1 MVQKILKICPTL
13 IVVAF
18 NNKAP
23 DVKSSSKFLGI
34 QVLLAPHQGQGGGL
48 NISRTGQS
56 NYKSILKAKP
66 SSTISF
72 CVGSSNCASQTLIQ
86 NCFETGPFLH
96 PAQMPYCKKRL
107 VLGNSF
113 LFGRFFLSFLW
124 VFSFTK
130 WENVL

>member
-1 MVQKILKICPTL
+1 M
-13 IVVAF
+13 AF

-66 SSTISF
+66 SKHSTISF
-72 CVGSSNCASQTLIQ
+72 CVGSSNCAARKGESRNAKI
-86 NCFETGPFLH
+86 FDKIP
-96 PAQMPYCKKRL
+96 PL
-107 VLGNSF
+107 VAVMAKNVI
-113 LFGRFFLSFLW
+113 LSEKIKFYI
-124 VFSFTK
+124 
-130 WENVL
+130 

>member
-1 MVQKILKICPTL
+1 MGKNVLEIHPTL

-56 NYKSILKAKP
+56 NYKSILKGKP
-66 SSTISF
+66 SKTYDDQLSCRESKLCVDDFDSF
-72 CVGSSNCASQTLIQ
+72 
-86 NCFETGPFLH
+86 
-96 PAQMPYCKKRL
+96 
-107 VLGNSF
+107 
-113 LFGRFFLSFLW
+113 
-124 VFSFTK
+124 
-130 WENVL
+130 

>member
-1 MVQKILKICPTL
+1 M
-13 IVVAF
+13 AF

-66 SSTISF
+66 SKHTTTNF
-72 CVGSSNCASQTLIQ
+72 CVGSPNCAA
-86 NCFETGPFLH
+86 GPFV
-96 PAQMPYCKKRL
+96 KKATYHRGL
-107 VLGNSF
+107 YSANISHSAKF
-113 LFGRFFLSFLW
+113 
-124 VFSFTK
+124 
-130 WENVL
+130 

>member
-1 MVQKILKICPTL
+1 M
-13 IVVAF
+13 AF

-66 SSTISF
+66 SKHTTTNF
-72 CVGSSNCASQTLIQ
+72 CVGSPNCAMFDDCRKHMTKV
-86 NCFETGPFLH
+86 
-96 PAQMPYCKKRL
+96 MPSSTSD
-107 VLGNSF
+107 V
-113 LFGRFFLSFLW
+113 
-124 VFSFTK
+124 
-130 WENVL
+130 EI

>member
-1 MVQKILKICPTL
+1 MGKNVLEIHPTL

-66 SSTISF
+66 SKHTTTNF
-72 CVGSSNCASQTLIQ
+72 CVGSRNCASAYYLV
-86 NCFETGPFLH
+86 FLH
-96 PAQMPYCKKRL
+96 FC
-107 VLGNSF
+107 
-113 LFGRFFLSFLW
+113 
-124 VFSFTK
+124 
-130 WENVL
+130 